1 MNTNQRYFL
10 AKKEIIRSFNH
21 AAESYDAVAIL
32 QREIADRLLERLDYI
47 RIQPK
52 IILDLGSGTGYCA
65 RLLESRYKKAKII
78 AVDIAEQMLAKNKTT
93 RRWFDRKRYVCA
105 DIENLPIASKSADL
119 VFSNLALHWCR
130 DIEKAVYEMQRIL
143 KPGGLLL
150 FSTLGR
156 DTLYELRQSWAEVD
170 REVHVHNFVDM
181 HDVGD
186 CLQRSQ
192 VKDPVMDMEFI
203 AMTYNDLRKILL
215 DLKDLGT
222 HNIATGRAKG
232 LTGKNKFKHF
242 IQSYEKFRN
251 AEGLIPVTYE
261 VIYGHAWGSE
271 EMQKSQKKSE
281 VVIPVTA
288 IANRKG

>member
-1 MNTNQRYFL
+1 MNTNQIYFL

-32 QREIADRLLERLDYI
+32 QREVADRLLERLDYI

-78 AVDIAEQMLAKNKTT
+78 AVDIAEQMLAKNKNT
-93 RRWFDRKRYVCA
+93 RRWFDRKRYICG

-119 VFSNLALHWCR
+119 VFSNLALHWCG
-130 DIEKAVYEMQRIL
+130 DIEKAVHEMQRIL

-170 REVHVHNFVDM
+170 REVHVHKFVDM

-192 VKDPVMDMEFI
+192 LKDPVVDMEFI
-203 AMTYNDLRKILL
+203 AMTYNDFRKILL

-222 HNIATGRAKG
+222 HNIARGRAKG
-232 LTGKNKFKHF
+232 LTGKNKFHRF
-242 IQSYEKFRN
+242 VQSYEKFRN

-261 VIYGHAWGSE
+261 IIYGHAWGGE
-271 EMQKSQKKSE
+271 EVQKSQKKSE
-281 VVIPVTA
+281 VVIPITA